1 MLVRGRLL
9 PSEWSNLLC
18 HHVCRLPTYAG
29 NVLLESG
36 RMTGE
41 LVVMM
46 GEAEK
51 AALMSHG
58 RDSGSDESEFVL
70 TGDLLAPGQ
79 MSKPLKLMI

>member
-1 MLVRGRLL
+1 MIKLVMPPCL
-9 PSEWSNLLC
+9 P
-18 HHVCRLPTYAG
+18 LPTYAG